1 MITRVARSGAV
12 LAAAL
17 FCAIPA
23 QSRAQSQT
31 WPARPV
37 TLIAPSA
44 PGSSVDVTA
53 RLIAQKLSE
62 QLPQQFVVLNR
73 AGAGTNIGSEVAAKS
88 APDGYTALL
97 GSVANTINV
106 HLIKNSGYTLDDL
119 APVSGVSVSPDML
132 LLPPSSP
139 IKTVQ
144 ELIAMLK
151 ANPGTPAGH
160 SGVGTVPYMA
170 LQKFRLMTGVEIT
183 MVPYTG
189 GAAVFQSIASGEIAF
204 MFRSTTGTLPYVTS
218 GQLRTLGVA
227 SRNRIPAAPNIPLL
241 SEVGLPGFESLLWF
255 GIFFPAKTPKSIIDR
270 LSAEIRKAMASP
282 DLRQRFIDLGAEPMT
297 GSPEE
302 FGAFV
307 KSEHQ
312 HWGKLIRD
320 AGIRVE

>member
-1 MITRVARSGAV
+1 MIIGMARCGAV

-17 FCAIPA
+17 FGAIPGSASA
-23 QSRAQSQT
+23 QSPP
-31 WPARPV
+31 WPARAV

-53 RLIAQKLSE
+53 RLLAQKLSE
-62 QLPQQFVVLNR
+62 QMSQQFVVLNR

-88 APDGYTALL
+88 APDGYTVLL

-106 HLIKNSGYTLDDL
+106 HLIRNSGYTLDDL
-119 APVSGVSVSPDML
+119 APVSGVSIAPDML

-139 IKTVQ
+139 VKTVQ
-144 ELIAMLK
+144 ELVAMLK

-160 SGVGTVPYMA
+160 SGVGTVPYMS

-183 MVPYTG
+183 MVPFTG

-204 MFRSTTGTLPYVTS
+204 MFRSTTGTLPLVAS
-218 GQLRTLGVA
+218 GQLRTLGIA
-227 SRNRIPAAPNIPLL
+227 SRHRIPAAPNIPLL

-255 GIFFPAKTPKSIIDR
+255 GIFVPAKTPKAIIDR
-270 LSAEIRKAMASP
+270 LSAEVRKAMASP
-282 DLRQRFIDLGAEPMT
+282 DLVKRFVDLGAEPMAS
-297 GSPEE
+297 SPEE

-307 KSEHQ
+307 KSEYQ
-312 HWGKLIRD
+312 HWGKLIKD
-320 AGIRVE
+320 ADIHIE

>member
-1 MITRVARSGAV
+1 MITGVARRGAV

-17 FCAIPA
+17 FWAITGP
-23 QSRAQSQT
+23 SGAQSQP
-31 WPARPV
+31 WPARAV

-53 RLIAQKLSE
+53 RLLAQKLSE
-62 QLPQQFVVLNR
+62 QMSQQFVVLNR

-88 APDGYTALL
+88 AADGYTLLL

-139 IKTVQ
+139 IRTVQ
-144 ELIAMLK
+144 ELVAMLK

-160 SGVGTVPYMA
+160 SGVGTVPYMS
-170 LQKFRLMTGVEIT
+170 LQKFRLMTGVEVT

-204 MFRSTTGTLPYVTS
+204 MFRSTTGTLPLVAS
-218 GQLRTLGVA
+218 GQLRTLGIA

-241 SEVGLPGFESLLWF
+241 TEVGLPGFESLLWF
-255 GIFFPAKTPKSIIDR
+255 GIFVPAKTPKPIIDR

-312 HWGKLIRD
+312 HWGKLIKD
-320 AGIRVE
+320 AGIRIE

>member
-1 MITRVARSGAV
+1 MITGVARLGAV

-17 FCAIPA
+17 FCAIPG
-23 QSRAQSQT
+23 QSSAQSQP

-37 TLIAPSA
+37 TVIAPSA

-106 HLIKNSGYTLDDL
+106 HLIRNSGYTLDDL

-132 LLPPSSP
+132 LVPPSSP
-139 IKTVQ
+139 IKTVP
-144 ELIAMLK
+144 ELVAMLK

-160 SGVGTVPYMA
+160 SGVGTVPYMS
-170 LQKFRLMTGVEIT
+170 LQKFRLMTGVELT

-218 GQLRTLGVA
+218 GQLRTLGIA

-241 SEVGLPGFESLLWF
+241 TEVGLPGFESLLWF
-255 GIFFPAKTPKSIIDR
+255 GIFVPAKTPKPIIDR

-282 DLRQRFIDLGAEPMT
+282 DLRQRFIDLGAEPMAGT
-297 GSPEE
+297 PEE

-307 KSEHQ
+307 KSEYQ
-312 HWGKLIRD
+312 HWGKLIKD
-320 AGIRVE
+320 AGIRIE